1 MLNSHMRCYVTQWSV
16 TSLVAWVCAA
26 TLPPRKFG
34 SPVKITLWPFL
45 FSKLLDVSAV
55 FRSFRC
61 IFKSKLLCKQSRP
74 IKSKGQN
81 IKCRCYHIGNF
92 STMASALYRKHSTCI
107 SSQEVKLQVKLPVGN
122 KKHPQNV
129 DRVRTLF
136 WTKTSRTFQGLSRTH
151 FAFFKDSIQC
161 KKEIWVYVFF
171 SSTTTWAILSWRSF
185 ILGTWEFGL
194 DKVSTEIPWL
204 SSTDCNF
211 QGLSRSFKVRANP
224 V

>member
-26 TLPPRKFG
+26 TLSPRKFG
-34 SPVKITLWPFL
+34 SPVKIALWPFL

-61 IFKSKLLCKQSRP
+61 IFKSKLLRKQSRP

-81 IKCRCYHIGNF
+81 IKCRCYHIANF
-92 STMASALYRKHSTCI
+92 SMMASPLYRKNSTCV
-107 SSQEVKLQVKLPVGN
+107 SSQEVKLQVE
-122 KKHPQNV
+122 KKHPQTV
-129 DRVRTLF
+129 DGVRTLF
-136 WTKTSRTFQGLSRTH
+136 WTKTSRTFQRLPRTH
-151 FAFFKDSIQC
+151 FPFFKDSVQC

-171 SSTTTWAILSWRSF
+171 SSTTTWAILSWKSF

-194 DKVSTEIPWL
+194 D
-204 SSTDCNF
+204 
-211 QGLSRSFKVRANP
+211 
-224 V
+224 

>member
-1 MLNSHMRCYVTQWSV
+1 MLNSHMRCYVMQWLV

-26 TLPPRKFG
+26 TLSPRKFG
-34 SPVKITLWPFL
+34 SPVKIALWPFL

-55 FRSFRC
+55 FWSFRC
-61 IFKSKLLCKQSRP
+61 IFKSKILCKQSHP

-81 IKCRCYHIGNF
+81 IKCRRYPVGNF
-92 STMASALYRKHSTCI
+92 SVMASALYHENSACI
-107 SSQEVKLQVKLPVGN
+107 SSQEVKLQVKLPVEK
-122 KKHPQNV
+122 KKHPQTV
-129 DRVRTLF
+129 DRVCTLF

-151 FAFFKDSIQC
+151 FAFFKDSIKC

-194 DKVSTEIPWL
+194 DKVSTEIQEL

-211 QGLSRSFKVRANP
+211 QGLSRPWTF
-224 V
+224 

>member
-26 TLPPRKFG
+26 TPSPRKFG
-34 SPVKITLWPFL
+34 SPVKIALWPFL

-55 FRSFRC
+55 FWSFRC
-61 IFKSKLLCKQSRP
+61 IFKSKILCKQSHP

-81 IKCRCYHIGNF
+81 IKCRCYHVGNF
-92 STMASALYRKHSTCI
+92 STMASALYRENSTCI
-107 SSQEVKLQVKLPVGN
+107 SSQEVKLQVKLQW
-122 KKHPQNV
+122 KKKTSSDCRQGSY
-129 DRVRTLF
+129 RF

-194 DKVSTEIPWL
+194 YKVSTEIQWL

>member
-1 MLNSHMRCYVTQWSV
+1 MLNSHMRC
-16 TSLVAWVCAA
+16 WVCAA
-26 TLPPRKFG
+26 TLSPRKFG
-34 SPVKITLWPFL
+34 SPVKIALWPFL

-81 IKCRCYHIGNF
+81 IKCRCYHVVNF
-92 STMASALYRKHSTCI
+92 SMMASALYRENSTCV
-107 SSQEVKLQVKLPVGN
+107 SSQEVKLQVKLPVE
-122 KKHPQNV
+122 KKHPQTV
-129 DRVRTLF
+129 EGVRTLF
-136 WTKTSRTFQGLSRTH
+136 WTKTSRTFQRLPRTH
-151 FAFFKDSIQC
+151 FPFFKDSVQC

-171 SSTTTWAILSWRSF
+171 SSTTTWAILSWKSF

-194 DKVSTEIPWL
+194 DKVSTEIQRL
-204 SSTDCNF
+204 SSTDCNFQGLSRPWTFYFKF